1 MSFLTD
7 HREIHLEVLG
17 RRVLEV
23 HPASVD
29 ALVVQLDRLQGER
42 GRLRHGDEVGPG
54 SHGGAVRPVQGLVE
68 SSSPHV
74 ETARILHRLLNNS
87 KFHFYLFNTYF
98 RALRNSSRFFP
109 DFLGTGLLTCKWAS
123 LRNRGTKGPCR
134 LDPLVWTAQCRKA
147 KWRYGQVRR

>member
-29 ALVVQLDRLQGER
+29 PLVVELDRLQGER

-54 SHGGAVRPVQGLVE
+54 PHGGAVRPVQGLVE
-68 SSSPHV
+68 SPSPHV
-74 ETARILHRLLNNS
+74 ETAYISHHPLNHS
-87 KFHFYLFNTYF
+87 RTIPSPIVLGPEDYL
-98 RALRNSSRFFP
+98 
-109 DFLGTGLLTCKWAS
+109 S
-123 LRNRGTKGPCR
+123 LRFHSPRGTAAY
-134 LDPLVWTAQCRKA
+134 L
-147 KWRYGQVRR
+147 